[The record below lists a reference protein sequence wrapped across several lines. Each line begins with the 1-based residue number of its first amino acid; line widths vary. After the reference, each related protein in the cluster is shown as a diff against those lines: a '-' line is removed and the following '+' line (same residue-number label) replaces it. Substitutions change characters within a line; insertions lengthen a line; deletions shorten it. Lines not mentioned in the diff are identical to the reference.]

1 MLFLFPSNLLYTL
14 PIPSTPFYLR
24 CPYLFGISPPP
35 PPLPLPH
42 LGHIT
47 SASSDALAAAAL
59 QHQLVA
65 DEEAQN
71 SSPTPTHVPAGV
83 STEHPMVLN
92 SRSRDYTVGD
102 PLGGGIH
109 ASDMGMEGYAGS
121 AIASSSPRGGRYAS
135 SSSDSYHHNTI
146 GGGGDFE
153 GGNEWFDDGP
163 TSDTH
168 NLDPAMTARR
178 VSRLIVLLQ
187 LFIRRFKHV
196 PLQLIT
202 LQVHTSQANFNPN
215 SNCYSNTNSNCLS
228 VSLLSDEKTYL
239 TSTPPSLLPLLFLK
253 VLAGRD
259 DTPVLTL
266 TLRATDT
273 VGLLRTK
280 VAQHFKENSDVISL
294 TKLAR
299 TGTGASPSMLLGLGG
314 TNMGE
319 RLDRDDLTLRQ
330 AKFSPTDA
338 VIARKREAIPP
349 PPGRIT
355 HSIMHFSKDRLV
367 NPFSTYPHHS
377 HLLSLHVPPPP
388 LLPLPTLTPSTHILH
403 LQVQLLQHPPDQ
415 QTPVA

>member
-1 MLFLFPSNLLYTL
+1 MHFLFPSNLLYTL
-14 PIPSTPFYLR
+14 PIPSTPFCLR
-24 CPYLFGISPPP
+24 CPYLFGIF
-35 PPLPLPH
+35 PLPLPH

-65 DEEAQN
+65 DEEAQS
-71 SSPTPTHVPAGV
+71 SSPTPTHGPGV

-202 LQVHTSQANFNPN
+202 LQVCTSKSYSNSKPN
-215 SNCYSNTNSNCLS
+215 SYFLS
-228 VSLLSDEKTYL
+228 VTLLRDEKTYL
-239 TSTPPSLLPLLFLK
+239 TSTPPSLSLPFL
-253 VLAGRD
+253 
-259 DTPVLTL
+259 
-266 TLRATDT
+266 
-273 VGLLRTK
+273 
-280 VAQHFKENSDVISL
+280 
-294 TKLAR
+294 
-299 TGTGASPSMLLGLGG
+299 
-314 TNMGE
+314 
-319 RLDRDDLTLRQ
+319 
-330 AKFSPTDA
+330 
-338 VIARKREAIPP
+338 
-349 PPGRIT
+349 
-355 HSIMHFSKDRLV
+355 
-367 NPFSTYPHHS
+367 
-377 HLLSLHVPPPP
+377 
-388 LLPLPTLTPSTHILH
+388 
-403 LQVQLLQHPPDQ
+403 
-415 QTPVA
+415 